1 MKVWDLPTRLYH
13 WVQAVLFVGLL
24 ASGFSKEDM
33 HSVLGISLFILIMW
47 RISWGFVGSE
57 TSRFRQFV
65 KSPKAVVIY
74 LKGEGSPHARHS
86 IGHNPAGGWMVVLMI
101 TVLLLQ
107 CCLGLLI
114 SGVIDL
120 ALLPE
125 LLISDTTLSWFEDA
139 HFFLAYLLIG
149 LVLVHLIAI
158 AFYKLDKKPL
168 VWAMIVGY
176 QKANI
181 LFKKGNA
188 RREVVIA
195 SNTRALLMLVVS
207 LFVTM
212 AIIAPSIM

>member
-1 MKVWDLPTRLYH
+1 
-13 WVQAVLFVGLL
+13 
-24 ASGFSKEDM
+24 M